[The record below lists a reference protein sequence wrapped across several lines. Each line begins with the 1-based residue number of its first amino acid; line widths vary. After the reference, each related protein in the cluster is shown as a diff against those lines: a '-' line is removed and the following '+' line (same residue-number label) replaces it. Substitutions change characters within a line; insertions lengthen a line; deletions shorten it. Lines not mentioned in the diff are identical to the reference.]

1 MFEIRSMD
9 WKSAAAIGAIAI
21 VILAALV
28 FGKRL
33 ETDWISINPRT
44 DIVEVNNLAQLIKQD
59 ASERA
64 IILIGRRDGQR
75 LPSYSSCA
83 EPPPDA
89 LQDVA
94 RSISASFDA
103 LAKLDQGQQAG
114 AALRAADDL
123 KTASK
128 ALFERSQGIQLLR
141 DTMFRLCEAFQNGVI
156 DPDSYSR
163 LIESLI
169 LNANFI
175 IPFEQCM
182 SIARSAEAMVPE
194 LVNSVILKCLEAAK
208 DFNDTFIRYSLDALD
223 ARLAAFRARTSPA
236 LRPTSEEN
244 QTDHI
249 DSNPVTEVQPTPETE
264 ARPAE
269 QEEAPRAEP
278 NPEIE
283 AKSFEQ
289 EPAPIVET
297 Q

>member
-103 LAKLDQGQQAG
+103 LAKLNEGQQAG
-114 AALRAADDL
+114 AALQAADDL

-156 DPDSYSR
+156 DPESYSR

-182 SIARSAEAMVPE
+182 SITRFGDK
-194 LVNSVILKCLEAAK
+194 LDQDILNSVVKVCLEAAVM
-208 DFNDTFIRYSLDALD
+208 FNDTFVKYSLDALD
-223 ARLAAFRARTSPA
+223 ARLTATRAQTSPVI
-236 LRPTSEEN
+236 RPSPKEN
-244 QTDHI
+244 QTDHTSS
-249 DSNPVTEVQPTPETE
+249 DPETEVQPTPETE
-264 ARPAE
+264 ARITE
-269 QEEAPRAEP
+269 QERPRRVGP
-278 NPEIE
+278 TPGIE
-283 AKSFEQ
+283 TMPVEQ
-289 EPAPIVET
+289 EPPPVVEA